1 MPGIGS
7 LEALQRAVSEF
18 RTADI
23 ELAIDSSAHAA
34 ARRSLDE
41 SGLLLLG
48 ETPGVRENPLLA
60 RALMTSLGIT
70 GLALEWPTELAPAIS
85 DFLAGSRLPDH
96 DLLWSGEGRITA
108 GHLAVLQERIRADR
122 LQALTLFD
130 GTTEVGWSRREA
142 AMADRILAARS
153 PESGTLVVAGDAHTP
168 TTPTTMGMP
177 LGARLAEKRR
187 GVREIRVRYGS
198 GEYYNLRT
206 REFKK
211 RFGFRKQVRL
221 HIEQGQ
227 LILDLPAATE
237 AAVPHRVM
245 VAGPAG
251 AAR

>member
-7 LEALQRAVSEF
+7 LEALQQAVSDF

-34 ARRSLDE
+34 VRRSLDE

-60 RALMTSLGIT
+60 RALMTSLGVT
-70 GLALEWPTELAPAIS
+70 GLALEWPTELAPAVS
-85 DFLAGSRLPDH
+85 DFLAGGRLPDH

-108 GHLAVLQERIRADR
+108 GHLAVLQERIKADR

-130 GTTEVGWSRREA
+130 GVSEVGWSRREA

-168 TTPTTMGMP
+168 TTPTTLGMP

-187 GVREIRVRYGS
+187 GVREIRIRYGG

-206 REFKK
+206 REFKR
-211 RFGFRKQVRL
+211 RFGFRKQARL
-221 HIEQGQ
+221 HLEQGQ
-227 LILDLPAATE
+227 LILDLPMATG
-237 AAVPHRVM
+237 ADVPHHIAPSGPMRV
-245 VAGPAG
+245 V
-251 AAR
+251 R